1 MITYET
7 TTTSPVL
14 SVENLSKQYGKNTVL
29 SAINFSVAAGEVV
42 AVLGENG
49 AGKSTLSSLI
59 AGLIQPSSGQMT
71 WQGQPYAPRN
81 PNEALHAGISLIHQ
95 EIRLLPELSIA
106 ENMLI
111 GHFPMCRLAGW
122 GWKID
127 RRKMLALARFYTEKL
142 GLKIPVET
150 AVKHLKVADC
160 QKIEIAKA
168 LSRGARFFLLDEP
181 TASLG
186 LDDTQLLFEQIRQ
199 LKAEGVSF
207 IYVSHRLE
215 EIAQIAD
222 RILVLRDGVL
232 VAAHDTAKVP
242 VNTLVNSMVGRPL
255 ERMFPALPKPQS
267 THVLEV
273 QNLCSA
279 RNDYQ
284 DISLTI
290 RKGEIFGIAGIV
302 GAGRTELVRAIA
314 GMDPV
319 KSGHIRLPD
328 SAQDQKGSLRNRQD
342 ALAAGIVLVPEDRKG
357 QALLLERT
365 VADNIV
371 LGNER
376 RVAPSGWIRQAS
388 AHRWA
393 SDAIRRFTVKGALV
407 QKMTELSGGNQQ
419 KVVIARAI
427 CTQPRLVILDEPTRG
442 IDVGARATIYE
453 DIVRLAETGISI
465 IIVSSDLDEVIGLS
479 HRVMVMARGQ
489 NQGILTGAD
498 INRIKVMELA
508 VA

>member
-1 MITYET
+1 MIEQLLQKWKPVLRKRLRQNKELERFTAANAKVKTALAREST
-7 TTTSPVL
+7 TKSSVL

-59 AGLIQPSSGQMT
+59 AGLVQPSSGQMI
-71 WQGQPYAPRN
+71 WQGQRYAPRN

-160 QKIEIAKA
+160 QKIEIAKT

-186 LDDTQLLFEQIRQ
+186 LNDTQLLFKQIRQ

-215 EIAQIAD
+215 EIAQIARSGQTWGTYGAMGKKYPD
-222 RILVLRDGVL
+222 ATRRNGCRC
-232 VAAHDTAKVP
+232 
-242 VNTLVNSMVGRPL
+242 GR
-255 ERMFPALPKPQS
+255 FGDVS
-267 THVLEV
+267 
-273 QNLCSA
+273 
-279 RNDYQ
+279 
-284 DISLTI
+284 
-290 RKGEIFGIAGIV
+290 RK
-302 GAGRTELVRAIA
+302 
-314 GMDPV
+314 
-319 KSGHIRLPD
+319 
-328 SAQDQKGSLRNRQD
+328 
-342 ALAAGIVLVPEDRKG
+342 
-357 QALLLERT
+357 
-365 VADNIV
+365 
-371 LGNER
+371 
-376 RVAPSGWIRQAS
+376 
-388 AHRWA
+388 
-393 SDAIRRFTVKGALV
+393 
-407 QKMTELSGGNQQ
+407 
-419 KVVIARAI
+419 
-427 CTQPRLVILDEPTRG
+427 
-442 IDVGARATIYE
+442 
-453 DIVRLAETGISI
+453 
-465 IIVSSDLDEVIGLS
+465 
-479 HRVMVMARGQ
+479 
-489 NQGILTGAD
+489 
-498 INRIKVMELA
+498 
-508 VA
+508 